1 LNIINIF
8 NLINNKQI
16 KQLCTLILG
25 DRKKKNT
32 NTRSSTAIQSLS
44 VYTIV
49 IKPGPGVDPAKG
61 RGPEFHGSTQV
72 NPEKL
77 KKIKVLIFHMEKSM

>member
-8 NLINNKQI
+8 NLTNNKQI

-25 DRKKKNT
+25 ERKKNT

-44 VYTIV
+44 VYIIV

-61 RGPEFHGSTQV
+61 RGLEFHGSTQV

>member
-8 NLINNKQI
+8 NLTNNKQI

-25 DRKKKNT
+25 ERKKKHKH
-32 NTRSSTAIQSLS
+32 SIIDSYPIIICLI
-44 VYTIV
+44 IV

-77 KKIKVLIFHMEKSM
+77 KKIKVLIFHMEKFM